1 MNVNLI
7 RVLVALLAVFLVL
20 PIANAAYHLIDN
32 SYKTE
37 TAVLSTVADKSSF
50 NAVYVRD
57 EQVINY
63 DNNGAVRYSVS
74 DGGKVGKNS
83 EIAKIYN
90 TEEDIE
96 IWQKLEQKRNQLEI
110 LRKIQN
116 PGTAEVAQP
125 TFLSSLI
132 SERYRNIAYNKE
144 FKNISEIQDDKN
156 QLLVLLSTMQMI
168 TGEDTTFNQRIAELE
183 SEISQLEKQAQEPK
197 DVIYSSKSAY
207 FVSKVDGYE
216 STLTPSVIDSL
227 TPEQIKAVSNNS
239 GNTDGTIGKFV
250 MGYEWNMVGVID
262 NSQKMFAEGDEITLN
277 FESSGISLPA
287 TVGEVRDTENPQETV
302 ITLSCSKLTED
313 FVANRVEKV
322 EAVKQ
327 TYEGIKIPRS
337 AIRFQDEDIETE
349 VTNEAGNN
357 VLDSEGKKVVTKESV
372 RQRGVFVKLG
382 ERVVFRKIDVI
393 YEGDNFVISKI
404 RSDTDYLQLYDDVIT
419 EGVE

>member
-1 MNVNLI
+1 
-7 RVLVALLAVFLVL
+7 
-20 PIANAAYHLIDN
+20 
-32 SYKTE
+32 
-37 TAVLSTVADKSSF
+37 
-50 NAVYVRD
+50 
-57 EQVINY
+57 
-63 DNNGAVRYSVS
+63 
-74 DGGKVGKNS
+74 
-83 EIAKIYN
+83 
-90 TEEDIE
+90 
-96 IWQKLEQKRNQLEI
+96 
-110 LRKIQN
+110 
-116 PGTAEVAQP
+116 
-125 TFLSSLI
+125 
-132 SERYRNIAYNKE
+132 
-144 FKNISEIQDDKN
+144 
-156 QLLVLLSTMQMI
+156 
-168 TGEDTTFNQRIAELE
+168 
-183 SEISQLEKQAQEPK
+183 
-197 DVIYSSKSAY
+197 
-207 FVSKVDGYE
+207 
-216 STLTPSVIDSL
+216 
-227 TPEQIKAVSNNS
+227 
-239 GNTDGTIGKFV
+239 

-313 FVANRVEKV
+313 FVENRVEKV

-357 VLDSEGKKVVTKESV
+357 VMDSEGKKVVTKESV